1 MPIFEYHCRACEAD
15 FECLVRGSRQ
25 PECPK
30 CRSTNLEKQLSLPA
44 VSSETTRAQAMRA
57 ARKRDK
63 KQGTER
69 VQEQINYEK
78 NHD

>member
-1 MPIFEYHCRACEAD
+1 MPIYEYTCKACGHEFEA
-15 FECLVRGSRQ
+15 LVRNGKT
-25 PECPK
+25 PACAK
-30 CRSTNLEKQLSLPA
+30 CGARDLERRFSLPS

-57 ARKRDK
+57 AKRRDK